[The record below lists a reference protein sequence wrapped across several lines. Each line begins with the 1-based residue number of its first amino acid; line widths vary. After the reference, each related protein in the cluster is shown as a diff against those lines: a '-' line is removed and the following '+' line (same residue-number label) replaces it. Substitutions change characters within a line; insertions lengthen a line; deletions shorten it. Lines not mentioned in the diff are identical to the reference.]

1 MITPAGNSEP
11 RSVAADFSIHY
22 NIGYVWMISSVAAL
36 GGLLFGYDWVVIGG
50 AKPFYESYFGLTSET
65 AIGWANS
72 CALVGCLFG
81 SILSGALSERF
92 GRKKLLILAALLFA
106 VSSIFTG
113 WAFSF
118 VAFVAWRIAGGVAI
132 GIASNVSPTYIAEVS
147 PAPWRGRLVT
157 LNQLTIVV
165 GILAAQI
172 VNWLIAER
180 VADVATQEMIRQSWN
195 GQYGWRW
202 MFTAVAV
209 PSIAFLIGAILIPES
224 PRWLARRGDEAQV
237 RRTLARIGGEDYSE
251 IALREI
257 RETLAGE
264 TNDQPRATSELRMLL
279 TPSIRKIL
287 GIGIALAVL
296 QQWSGINVIFN
307 YAEDI
312 YRSAGYGISGVLFNI
327 VITGTINLV
336 FTLLAL
342 GLVDRVGRRALML
355 FGAAGIGI
363 SHALL
368 GFTYR
373 AGMKGLPILL
383 LTLCTIGFYAL
394 SLAPVTWVLI
404 SELFP
409 NRIRSLGVS
418 VAVSALW
425 IASFILTFTF
435 PLLQRAVGS
444 AGTFWTYAGI
454 CFAGF
459 FFVLAAVPETK
470 GKSLEQIERELA

>member
-1 MITPAGNSEP
+1 VITPAGNSEP

-312 YRSAGYGISGVLFNI
+312 YRSAGYGISGILFNI

>member
-1 MITPAGNSEP
+1 VITAPGSSDS
-11 RSVAADFSIHY
+11 RSGADSAVHY
-22 NIGYVWMISSVAAL
+22 NAGYVWMISSVAAL

-50 AKPFYESYFGLTSET
+50 AKPFYESYFHLTSET

-72 CALVGCLFG
+72 CALIGCLVG

-106 VSSIFTG
+106 VSSVLTG
-113 WAFSF
+113 WAFTF
-118 VAFVAWRIAGGVAI
+118 TAFVACRIAGGIAI

-180 VADVATQEMIRQSWN
+180 VADGATQEMIRQSWN

-202 MFTAVAV
+202 MFTAVAL
-209 PSIAFLIGAILIPES
+209 PSIGFLIGAIFIPES
-224 PRWLARRGDEAQV
+224 PRWLARRGNESQV
-237 RRTLARIGGEDYSE
+237 LRTLARIGGERYGE

-257 RETLAGE
+257 RETKAG
-264 TNDQPRATSELRMLL
+264 DARAQSQSGSELRALL
-279 TPSIRKIL
+279 APRVRKIL

-312 YRSAGYGISGVLFNI
+312 YRSAGYGISGILFNI

-336 FTLLAL
+336 FTLVAL

-355 FGAAGIGI
+355 FGALGIGI

-373 AGMKGLPILL
+373 AGIQGLPILL
-383 LTLCTIGFYAL
+383 LTLCTIGFYAV

-435 PLLQRAVGS
+435 PLLERAVGS
-444 AGTFWTYAGI
+444 AGTFWTYAGT

-459 FFVLAAVPETK
+459 LFILGAVPETK
-470 GKSLEQIERELA
+470 GKSLEQIERDLA